1 LIIKANIVEQVNA
14 AIGKAGGKQRLRF
27 SRVGGAFFYFDLD
40 RGVPSD
46 EIPVSPESTVEEL
59 LEALKVEEVKDKLNP
74 RQDC

>member
-1 LIIKANIVEQVNA
+1 MIIKTNIVEQVNA
-14 AIGKAGGKQRLRF
+14 AVAKAGGKQRLRF
-27 SRVGGAFFYFDLD
+27 SRVGGSFFYFDLG

-46 EIPVSPESTVEEL
+46 AIPVSPKSTVDEL